1 MTNTNELNARLDQ
14 VDESIKAAS
23 NEIAECLTATYCTK
37 DYAYS
42 GFCVVDDFGCIEF
55 SRNGGRY
62 RATPTDGEAFFL
74 ELLGGENV
82 ARRSPCTY
90 RTLPAAVREILRK
103 MSNARARINALNAE
117 RDAIEAEIK
126 AIEKF
131 GADRVT
137 VTEDGALLVR
147 ETMDDFAPA
156 FKKIDELIAY
166 FEAREARK
174 AAAEDEEL
182 PPPPATITIEPVR
195 KTVNLVIKKDAPM
208 VECPLNETA
217 VSYEWANAF
226 RNTLAERVNAREL
239 LKDAEPVINP
249 DGSATIINCADT
261 VLDILGLEYTELSP
275 CSDYTVRIE
284 NFAATMAAVDK
295 DLIDDVKSAF
305 DEIDGTGVNELLT
318 FANSCEEYG
327 RPATA
332 RAYREVAQLA
342 ACYSLRD
349 AIEEQPEL
357 EDLLGTLFDW
367 SNPVQLPPDVLAGI
381 EDEYNTAREVLRTS
395 LLSPSYLSLSG
406 IDESIY
412 DWSSLGEDY
421 FCNAYDDDGVCA
433 VSFHTQ
439 PSVYIEY
446 FNGSWLFTAE
456 GKTEVLNGY
465 NAVTDE
471 FQATIN
477 RFIELRGELC

>member
-1 MTNTNELNARLDQ
+1 MTKQNTRREELDRRIEDLNQAIRELENAAYLSHREKVNTTAYTYHDFFVESGCVYFTRNAQRFEVTRLAGTFALNAFGSHEHAYFRRLPR
-14 VDESIKAAS
+14 E
-23 NEIAECLTATYCTK
+23 
-37 DYAYS
+37 
-42 GFCVVDDFGCIEF
+42 
-55 SRNGGRY
+55 
-62 RATPTDGEAFFL
+62 
-74 ELLGGENV
+74 
-82 ARRSPCTY
+82 
-90 RTLPAAVREILRK
+90 VREIIERL
-103 MSNARARINALNAE
+103 APIAE
-117 RDAIEAEIK
+117 SLYSLIQE
-126 AIEKF
+126 
-131 GADRVT
+131 
-137 VTEDGALLVR
+137 R
-147 ETMDDFAPA
+147 EYAVEELETLGSDD
-156 FKKIDELIAY
+156 
-166 FEAREARK
+166 
-174 AAAEDEEL
+174 EL
-182 PPPPATITIEPVR
+182 PPPPATISICGVDVATELPKTAEDSAISENIHGAPVR
-195 KTVNLVIKKDAPM
+195 RQINLKVRKDAPM

-295 DLIDDVKSAF
+295 DLIDDVKSALE
-305 DEIDGTGVNELLT
+305 EIDGTGVNELLT

-327 RPATA
+327 RPAAA

-406 IDESIY
+406 IDESIS

-421 FCNAYDDDGVCA
+421 FCNADDDDGVCA